1 MINALVS
8 LNADLASSIAFR
20 YACRLMEHID
30 MRLQAIHVEEVGKES
45 FPPGS
50 GWVRHTWEKGL
61 SQTAMEEIAQL
72 MNAEKG
78 ACPTLPAPTVRIGEY
93 DDELLH
99 EISEKAYDLL
109 IEGALNSFHA
119 QPLQKKIRSK
129 LYKYAPCPILLVK
142 NLVQPGRVALLLSDE
157 TDVRPLVSTFLKLFG
172 APRASVDLVH
182 YTFKKPGKPELL
194 KKVSE
199 DGPVEDEKAA
209 YNVLA
214 SAKTLLA
221 EKEWRP
227 EGAWIIR
234 DTAEKIGEFLSDYGL
249 IGACLPRG
257 VHKDSAMLNLL
268 GRIPSAALLCNK

>member
-20 YACRLMEHID
+20 YACRLMEYID

-45 FPPGS
+45 YPPGS

-61 SQTAMEEIAQL
+61 TQTAREEVAQL
-72 MNAEKG
+72 MNIEKG
-78 ACPTLPAPTVRIGEY
+78 ACPTLPTPTVRIGEY

-99 EISEKAYDLL
+99 EIAEKSYDLL

-119 QPLQKKIRSK
+119 QSLHKKIRSK
-129 LYKYAPCPILLVK
+129 LYKYATCPILLVK

-157 TDVRPLVSTFLKLFG
+157 PDVRPLVSAFLKIFA
-172 APRASVDLVH
+172 APKASVDLVH
-182 YTFKKPGKPELL
+182 YTFKKPGEENFLRKL
-194 KKVSE
+194 SE
-199 DGPVEDEKAA
+199 DADMEDGSAQK
-209 YNVLA
+209 VLS
-214 SAKTLLA
+214 SAKALLA
-221 EKEWRP
+221 EKGWRP
-227 EGAWIIR
+227 ETTWDVR
-234 DTAEKIGEFLSDYGL
+234 DTAENIGEFLSNYGL